1 SAGNDTLV
9 TSPVST
15 SPVYVHNPCNV
26 SFEDSRVF
34 LVAAYS
40 SVCVLGLPANCLTAW
55 LTLLR
60 ARQGN
65 VLAVY
70 LFCLA
75 LCELLYISTLP
86 LWIVYIQNKHHWTL
100 GLWGCQVTGYIFFC
114 NLYVSILLLCCISCD
129 RFVAVVYALKTR
141 GRRHQRTAVLVSVAV
156 FLVVG
161 LVHYPVFHMD
171 ERETCFET
179 MPADSKIATYCYLR
193 FAVGFAVPLA
203 IIAFTNQRVFRSVRL
218 STGLSAA
225 QKAKVKHVAVAVVA
239 IFLVCFAPYHL
250 VLLVKAIAFSYYGEG
265 SMCAF
270 EARLYTLSVVFLC
283 LSTMNSVADPL
294 IYVLAMDQWWQNVS
308 QVHKEWKNCSSRT
321 NVKLECSK
329 NSEEAPRPMTP
340 TNGSVLPRTAGPP
353 ESQAGMRGSAR
364 TSERLGEASC

>member
-1 SAGNDTLV
+1 M
-9 TSPVST
+9 
-15 SPVYVHNPCNV
+15 
-26 SFEDSRVF
+26 F

-40 SVCVLGLPANCLTAW
+40 LVCVLGLPANCLTAW

-86 LWIVYIQNKHHWTL
+86 LWIVYIQNEHHWTL
-100 GLWGCQVTGYIFFC
+100 GLRGCQVTGYIFFC
-114 NLYVSILLLCCISCD
+114 NLYISILLLCCISCD
-129 RFVAVVYALKTR
+129 RFVAVVYALETR
-141 GRRHQRTAVLVSVAV
+141 GRRHQRTAVFVSVAV

-161 LVHYPVFHMD
+161 LVHYPVFHMK
-171 ERETCFET
+171 EKVTCFET
-179 MPADSKIATYCYLR
+179 MPADSKIARYCYLR

-250 VLLVKAIAFSYYGEG
+250 VLLVKAVAFSYYGWDPG
-265 SMCAF
+265 AMCAF

-308 QVHKEWKNCSSRT
+308 RAHKEWKNCSSRT

-329 NSEEAPRPMTP
+329 NSEEAPRPMTL

-353 ESQAGMRGSAR
+353 ESQAGTWGSAR